1 MSDTS
6 QGYADLLERARA
18 DSNVVGVVVVGPTA
32 VGVFVTER
40 SDVDCYVVTRTAD
53 GAWSTPHGSSVEVWS
68 MTLEAFRVHALEGEP
83 DAWNRPTFLR
93 TRIDLD
99 RLDGEIDRIVERKR
113 SLANDEAQRLA
124 AVALDDYINSLY
136 RSLRNLEAGRL
147 LEGRLDAIES
157 IGPLLTTVFAI
168 DGRIRP
174 FNKWLIVELADRPVT
189 IGELLEL
196 VEGIARDADPS
207 VQRRAFRAVEA
218 AARTVGLG
226 AVVDGW
232 EPDVLWLR
240 GGDTPRT

>member
-1 MSDTS
+1 MRGTVEAY
-6 QGYADLLERARA
+6 GDLLERARA
-18 DSNVVGVVVVGPTA
+18 DPNVVGVLVLGPA
-32 VGVFVTER
+32 ASEKFVTDR
-40 SDVDCYVVTRTAD
+40 SDIDCYMITRTAD
-53 GAWSTPHGSSVEVWS
+53 GSWSTPHGSSVEVWS
-68 MTLEAFRVHALEGEP
+68 MTLEAFRRHALEGEP

-113 SLANDEAQRLA
+113 SLADDEAQRLA
-124 AVALDDYINSLY
+124 TAALDDYTNSLY
-136 RSLRNLEAGRL
+136 RSLRNLEAGRS

-157 IGPLLTTVFAI
+157 IGPLLTTVFALE
-168 DGRIRP
+168 GRVRP
-174 FNKWLIVELADRPVT
+174 FNKWLIAELEDRPVSMA
-189 IGELLEL
+189 ELLEF

-218 AARTVGLG
+218 AARAAGLG

-240 GGDTPRT
+240 GGDPPRT